1 MMRAMT
7 DAEMSEWIDF
17 GVGIAG
23 AAAALTGLLFVAVS
37 INLDRILESQTLPR
51 RAGTTLLMFGAAL
64 LSAVLVMMPGQSAA
78 VLGTELFVVALAVGI
93 PLVWVQTRPPRH
105 EGTTA
110 AVWLLSRLLPS
121 LLVFGLLL
129 SSGVLL
135 WADWSGSLYLMGAA
149 VEIALAAGIVSS
161 WVLLVEI
168 RR

>member
-1 MMRAMT
+1 M
-7 DAEMSEWIDF
+7 
-17 GVGIAG
+17 
-23 AAAALTGLLFVAVS
+23 
-37 INLDRILESQTLPR
+37 
-51 RAGTTLLMFGAAL
+51 
-64 LSAVLVMMPGQSAA
+64 
-78 VLGTELFVVALAVGI
+78 
-93 PLVWVQTRPPRH
+93 
-105 EGTTA
+105 
-110 AVWLLSRLLPS
+110 WLLSRLLPS